1 MSNKATQVFRD
12 DKLRLHRI
20 DGPAIIFSSGNEEW
34 WYKAQLHRID
44 GPALTF
50 AQEWYIHGQKIR
62 GIKSSIK
69 DLLMG
74 N

>member
-1 MSNKATQVFRD
+1 MVQLLYFQNE
-12 DKLRLHRI
+12 
-20 DGPAIIFSSGNEEW
+20 NEEW
-34 WYKAQLHRID
+34 WCRGRLHRID